1 MDGAQAMKHAGIRR
15 TGNLLAAG
23 VGRLA
28 HTLMIRCTVAAIFL
42 TNTIRRRDLRHVPL
56 SMVDL
61 EGQTSVLGRVP
72 DPLYA
77 PHLARGPRRRS
88 EPTGYHPIGLLEALL
103 LHYTPVAATEHQNRA
118 ICVTVSIVTPTL
130 ATIPPPTGV
139 MMCVVSI
146 AGTHRRTS
154 MQVIST
160 IPQDGHFT
168 IITTE
173 ATIGTLMGPGTSLLV
188 VGLWP
193 TIIVLF
199 LHRNFL

>member
-15 TGNLLAAG
+15 TGNLLAAPDG
-23 VGRLA
+23 KLTL
-28 HTLMIRCTVAAIFL
+28 TLMIRCTVAAMFL
-42 TNTIRRRDLRHVPL
+42 TNTIRRRDLRHAPL

-61 EGQTSVLGRVP
+61 EGQKFLLGRVP
-72 DPLYA
+72 DPLHA

-103 LHYTPVAATEHQNRA
+103 RHYTPVAATEHQSRA
-118 ICVTVSIVTPTL
+118 TCVTVSVITPTP

-146 AGTHRRTS
+146 AGTHQRTT
-154 MQVIST
+154 MQVIAT
-160 IPQDGHFT
+160 IPRDDHIMT
-168 IITTE
+168 TTTE

-199 LHRNFL
+199 LHYNFL

>member
-1 MDGAQAMKHAGIRR
+1 MDGVRAMMHAGIRR

-23 VGRLA
+23 AGKLA
-28 HTLMIRCTVAAIFL
+28 LTLMIRCTMTAIFL
-42 TNTIRRRDLRHVPL
+42 TNTIRPRGLRQVPL

-61 EGQTSVLGRVP
+61 EGQKSVLGRVP
-72 DPLYA
+72 DLLHA

-118 ICVTVSIVTPTL
+118 TCVTVSIVTPTL
-130 ATIPPPTGV
+130 ATIPPLTGV
-139 MMCVVSI
+139 TMCVVSI
-146 AGTHRRTS
+146 AGTHRRTTT
-154 MQVIST
+154 QVIST
-160 IPQDGHFT
+160 IPRDGH
-168 IITTE
+168 ITTTTAE

-193 TIIVLF
+193 TIIALF
-199 LHRNFL
+199 LHCNFL